1 MARRDPFDHY
11 LLVGERK
18 VLHLTYHW
26 MFLAKPVL
34 RLAAAVAVAIL
45 LIDLSDG
52 ATFAWWLFW
61 LAAAGFGI
69 PLLTAVEQLKCA
81 RFIITENRVVFVTGW
96 LNKRYGMMPL
106 LKITDLTIEE
116 PVLGRIFGYGT
127 LVAESAGQDQAFHRV
142 PYLPEPHDAWRIIS
156 NLLYEQGADGFTRPS
171 LAPEPTSPI
180 RRQAG
185 ED

>member
-1 MARRDPFDHY
+1 MARRDPFDRY
-11 LLVGERK
+11 LLIGERK

-34 RLAAAVAVAIL
+34 RLAGAVAFAVL
-45 LIDLSDG
+45 LLDLSEG

-61 LAAAGFGI
+61 GAVLGFGI
-69 PLLTAVEQLKCA
+69 PLLTAVENLKCA
-81 RFIITENRVVFVTGW
+81 RFIITENRVVFATGW
-96 LNKRYGMMPL
+96 LAKRYGMMPL

-142 PYLPEPHDAWRIIS
+142 PYLPRPQTAWRIIS
-156 NLLYEQGADGFTRPS
+156 NLLYEQGADGFRRPS
-171 LAPEPTSPI
+171 LGPEPTSPI
-180 RRQAG
+180 RRLVS
-185 ED
+185 DD